1 MKKFLVLI
9 MAILLVFTFA
19 GCGGGGGGS
28 DDDDDDDAT
37 WPVEYYY
44 QVGGSPVSA
53 MRTAPATGTYKYIYF
68 YKDNTYKS
76 GDLNDGILSDPT
88 GEGTYSGG
96 DPHNNVTIILTGS
109 WEGYTLSGESV
120 SISSGSL
127 SIKGKTFSS
136 TVNGSGGNN
145 DSTPTPAVIWPVS
158 FQADISA
165 MTGVPGTFGYVDFR
179 EDGTYIY
186 GDGINGVKNDPD
198 YDPSGTYTG
207 IDPHGDGA
215 IRVTGHWTGS
225 DANNLLINI
234 TSGVFDFGG
243 IDMVRQ

>member
-9 MAILLVFTFA
+9 MAILLVFTFT

-186 GDGINGVKNDPD
+186 GDG
-198 YDPSGTYTG
+198 
-207 IDPHGDGA
+207 A